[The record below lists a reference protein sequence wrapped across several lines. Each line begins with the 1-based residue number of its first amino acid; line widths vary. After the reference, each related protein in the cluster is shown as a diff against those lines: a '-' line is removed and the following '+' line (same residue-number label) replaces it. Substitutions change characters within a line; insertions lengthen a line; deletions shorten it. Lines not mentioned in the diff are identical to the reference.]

1 MSITPRFIQISTLTA
16 YPSVLLN
23 RDDSGLAKRIP
34 FGGYTRTRVSSQCRK
49 RRLRTCDDIYGLD
62 KIEDGFELS
71 VRSRKTFSRI
81 IARDLVEKEGVS
93 KELVEEILKVFQKNL
108 YGEKD
113 DGNKENEEKT
123 KKKGSE
129 PLDRGEVIVLGKPE
143 IGFLSKLALEICA
156 SSGDA
161 ESAKKKAEALWKERH
176 KDFIALKYGAGID
189 ASLFGRF
196 VSGDTEARVDA
207 AVHVA
212 HSFTVHQETFEA
224 DYFSAVDD
232 LVETGSGHINSAEL
246 TSGLFYN
253 YAVVDLPQLVSNT
266 GEGKS
271 RNWRDEGVDRTL
283 AARIVKHL
291 IHLFA
296 TVTPGAKLGSTAP
309 YSYAEFVMA
318 EMGER
323 QPRTLANA
331 FANPVQL
338 GRGDLLAESL
348 NRIEQYMTSL
358 DEMYGL
364 HEVRYISCRLDAPF
378 KRRLPLHLLAENVEN
393 AIISGNCG

>member
-1 MSITPRFIQISTLTA
+1 MSITPRFIQLSTLTG

-49 RRLRTCDDIYGLD
+49 RHLRTCDDIYGLD
-62 KIEDGFELS
+62 RIADGFELS
-71 VRSRKTFSRI
+71 VRSRKTFSMRI
-81 IARDLVEKEGVS
+81 ASVLEEDGFS
-93 KELVEEILKVFQKNL
+93 KEIVEEVIRVFQQKL
-108 YGEKD
+108 YGGKD
-113 DGNKENEEKT
+113 KGNDDAKSIDREEI
-123 KKKGSE
+123 
-129 PLDRGEVIVLGKPE
+129 IVLGEPE
-143 IGFLSKLALEICA
+143 IRFLTERAREICCA
-156 SSGDA
+156 SEDVK
-161 ESAKKKAEALWKERH
+161 SAKAATEAFWKEHH
-176 KDFIALKYGAGID
+176 KDFLALKYGAGID
-189 ASLFGRF
+189 AALFGRF
-196 VSGDTEARVDA
+196 VSGDPEARIDA

-212 HSFTVHQETFEA
+212 HSFTVHQETFET
-224 DYFSAVDD
+224 DYFTAVDD
-232 LVETGSGHINSAEL
+232 LVEMGSGHINSAEL

-253 YAVVDLPQLVSNT
+253 YVVVDLPQLVSNT